1 MIKAMVICIILLVL
15 TATLSRSLFASSS
28 RPQLQTASKVDIP
41 RYMGGWHE
49 ISRLEHRFQKNCI
62 GSFAEYRLRP
72 DGEVDVLN
80 SCIDEKSGKRRE
92 AKGRAWSV
100 DPVDNAKL
108 KVSFF
113 WPFRGDYWIIE
124 LGEKYDYSVV
134 GSPDRKYLWILGREP
149 AIDENLYGEI
159 VERLRSQGFP
169 VDNLVRRPL
178 KTTKLNAQNQ

>member
-1 MIKAMVICIILLVL
+1 MKAVLICTILLMV
-15 TATLSRSLFASSS
+15 TVTLCSLLHASSVK
-28 RPQLQTASKVDIP
+28 PQLQTASRVDIA

-49 ISRLEHRFQKNCI
+49 IARLEHLFQKNCV

-80 SCIDEKSGKRRE
+80 SCIDEKTGKRRE
-92 AKGRAWSV
+92 AKGHAWSV
-100 DPVDNAKL
+100 DPVDNSKL

-124 LGEKYDYSVV
+124 LGENYDYSVV

-149 AIDENLYGEI
+149 VVDEALYGEI
-159 VERLRSQGFP
+159 VERLRRQGFP

-178 KTTKLNAQNQ
+178 KTISGNAKLQ